1 MTLNVAQYLA
11 PLNSAQVLN
20 GYTQGV
26 KEGTGITIQP
36 DGTITLNRAGAATL
50 GFLTSSTSPAPVYN
64 WSLTP
69 GPGGSLL
76 RNDGAGNVNW
86 TNDYVVVYP
95 QGGTAIQT
103 GAAALPAGTTL
114 DRPAGAQAGWLRY
127 NTTNGNP
134 EFFNGGGW
142 IATTPPQGPVLSF
155 VSSTTPTATNAGD
168 LWLDTNT
175 NQEKVWNGTAW
186 VPTSP
191 AATPIIPGL
200 VTTGANVQNTG
211 GLISILD
218 STTAQKGVV
227 QLNDT
232 TTTNDPTLALTAAQG
247 YSLQQQI
254 NALVI
259 SNNLTLAGLISG
271 AGVMTY
277 VTPEG
282 TLTGFVLGNP
292 LPAPGPGNEEYFVI
306 CESNGGFTP
315 PGGAFTVVTQGD
327 WFLSSGGVWVFL
339 NVGADIP
346 VASTTV
352 AGIVR
357 LSTNAETQT
366 GTDTTIAVTPASLS
380 SRVATETLSGLA
392 EVATQ
397 AEANALVNDANFL
410 TPLKLAGI
418 LASGA
423 ITASNV
429 AVSPPINGLT
439 NVDSVLRDAIYNIV
453 SGNSSI
459 TVVEAATGQV
469 DVTVAQATEVQSGG
483 AQIATQAETNAG
495 LNDATIITPLKLA
508 NVFASGSIDAN
519 DITLNPILNGNTTV
533 QQALGNAIYNVAS
546 SDNSIVIVETAVG
559 QVDVTI
565 NQAVITIPQATTTL
579 LGGAE
584 LATTAEALAGLN
596 TTNIITPDT
605 LRSAAVFKS
614 DFNAKGDILSAS
626 ANDTPLILSVGA
638 DGAQLVA
645 DSTTAT
651 GLRWNVAAP
660 GGTPYFATLDDI
672 SSLFNGVTTSFGLTI
687 ASVAYPP
694 SPSSNIMVFL
704 GGVAQTPGASNAYT
718 VAGSTISFVSAPPTG
733 TTFYATTVRS

>member
-1 MTLNVAQYLA
+1 MSLNVAQYLA
-11 PLNSAQVLN
+11 PLNSGQVLT

-26 KEGTGITIQP
+26 KQGTGVSIAT
-36 DGTITLNRAGAATL
+36 DGTISLNPAGATTL
-50 GFLTSSTSPAPVYN
+50 GFLTSSTAPAPIYN

-69 GPGGSLL
+69 GAGGSLL
-76 RNDGAGNVNW
+76 RNDGSGNVNW

-95 QGGTAIQT
+95 QGGTSIQT
-103 GAAALPAGTTL
+103 GAAALPAGTTPA
-114 DRPAGAQAGWLRY
+114 RPAGALAGWIRY

-142 IATTPPQGPVLSF
+142 IATTPPNGPVLSF
-155 VSSTTPTATNAGD
+155 VSGTTPTASNPGD

-175 NQEKVWNGTAW
+175 NQEKVWNGSTW

-191 AATPIIPGL
+191 PATPIIPGL

-218 STTAQKGVV
+218 STTLQKGVV

-282 TLTGFVLGNP
+282 ALTGFVLGNP
-292 LPAPGPGNEEYFVI
+292 LPAPGPSNDEYFVI
-306 CESNGGFTP
+306 CESNGGFVP
-315 PGGAFTVVTQGD
+315 PGGSFTVVTQGD

-366 GTDTTIAVTPASLS
+366 GTDSTIAVTPASLS
-380 SRVATETLSGLA
+380 SRVATEVLSGLA
-392 EVATQ
+392 EIATQ
-397 AEANALVNDANFL
+397 AEANALVNDSNFI

-418 LASGA
+418 LSSGS
-423 ITASNV
+423 ITASNIL
-429 AVSPPINGLT
+429 VSPSINGLT
-439 NVDSVLRDAIYNIV
+439 NVDSVLRNAIYNIV

-459 TVVEAATGQV
+459 TVSETAIGQI
-469 DVTVAQATEVQSGG
+469 DITVAQATEVQIGG
-483 AQIATQAETNAG
+483 AEVATQAEANAG
-495 LNDATIITPLKLA
+495 VNDATIITPLKLA

-519 DITLNPILNGNTTV
+519 DITLNPTINGNATV
-533 QQALGNAIYNVAS
+533 QQALGNAVYNVAS

-559 QVDVTI
+559 QVDATVR
-565 NQAVITIPQATTTL
+565 QATETQ
-579 LGGAE
+579 LGGGQIATQAE
-584 LATTAEALAGLN
+584 TETGTLDTVLV
-596 TTNIITPDT
+596 TPLK
-605 LRSAAVFKS
+605 LRTAAVYKS
-614 DFNAKGDILSAS
+614 DYNAKGDILSAS
-626 ANDTPLILSVGA
+626 ANDTPLIISVGA
-638 DGAQLVA
+638 DGTFLVA

-651 GLRWNVAAP
+651 GLKWGSPAP
-660 GGTPYFATLDDI
+660 SYIANLDDI
-672 SSLFNGVTTSFGLTI
+672 SGSFDGVTTSFPLTI
-687 ASVAYPP
+687 ASVAYAPTP
-694 SPSSNIMVFL
+694 TSNIMVFI
-704 GGVAQTPGASNAYT
+704 GGVAQTPGATQAYT
-718 VAGSTISFVSAPPTG
+718 ITGTNISFVSAPPTG
-733 TTFYATTVRS
+733 ASFYATTVRN

>member
-26 KEGTGITIQP
+26 KQGTGITIQP

-127 NTTNGNP
+127 NTSNGNP

-175 NQEKVWNGTAW
+175 NQEKVWNGSAW

-218 STTAQKGVV
+218 STTLQKGVV

-259 SNNLTLAGLISG
+259 SNNLTLAGMISG

-327 WFLSSGGVWVFL
+327 WFLSSLNVWVFL

-346 VASTTV
+346 IASTTV

-366 GTDTTIAVTPASLS
+366 GTDSTIAVTPASLS

-397 AEANALVNDANFL
+397 AEANA
-410 TPLKLAGI
+410 
-418 LASGA
+418 
-423 ITASNV
+423 
-429 AVSPPINGLT
+429 
-439 NVDSVLRDAIYNIV
+439 
-453 SGNSSI
+453 
-459 TVVEAATGQV
+459 
-469 DVTVAQATEVQSGG
+469 
-483 AQIATQAETNAG
+483 G

-508 NVFASGSIDAN
+508 GVFASGSIDAN
-519 DITLNPILNGNTTV
+519 DIALNPTLNGNTTV
-533 QQALGNAIYNVAS
+533 QQALGNAVYNVAS
-546 SDNSIVIVETAVG
+546 SDSSIVVVETAVG
-559 QVDVTI
+559 QVDVTVSPFYI
-565 NQAVITIPQATTTL
+565 
-579 LGGAE
+579 
-584 LATTAEALAGLN
+584 
-596 TTNIITPDT
+596 
-605 LRSAAVFKS
+605 
-614 DFNAKGDILSAS
+614 
-626 ANDTPLILSVGA
+626 AN
-638 DGAQLVA
+638 
-645 DSTTAT
+645 
-651 GLRWNVAAP
+651 
-660 GGTPYFATLDDI
+660 LDDI
-672 SSLFNGVTTSFGLTI
+672 SGSFDGVTTGFPLAISGVPY
-687 ASVAYPP
+687 AP
-694 SPSSNIMVFL
+694 SPTSNIMVFI
-704 GGVAQTPGASNAYT
+704 GGVAQTPGATQAYT
-718 VAGSTISFVSAPPTG
+718 IAGSNISFVSPPPTG
-733 TTFYATTVRS
+733 ASFYATTVRN

>member
-546 SDNSIVIVETAVG
+546 SDNSIVVVETAVG
-559 QVDVTI
+559 QVDVT
-565 NQAVITIPQATTTL
+565 VRQATESQ
-579 LGGAE
+579 LGGGQI
-584 LATTAEALAGLN
+584 ATQVETEAGGLD
-596 TTNIITPDT
+596 TVLVTPLK
-605 LRSAAVFKS
+605 LRTAAVYKS

-638 DGAQLVA
+638 DGLFLTA

-651 GLRWNVAAP
+651 GLKW
-660 GGTPYFATLDDI
+660 GTPTPPSPFYIANLDDI
-672 SSLFNGVTTSFGLTI
+672 SGSFDGVTTGFPLAI
-687 ASVAYPP
+687 AGVPYAP
-694 SPSSNIMVFL
+694 SPTSNIMVFI
-704 GGVAQTPGASNAYT
+704 GGIAQTSGAGNAYT
-718 VAGSTISFVSAPPTG
+718 IAGSSISFTSAPPAG
-733 TTFYATTVRS
+733 ASFLATTVRN

>member
-26 KEGTGITIQP
+26 KQGTGITIQP
-36 DGTITLNRAGAATL
+36 DGTITLNRTGAVTL

-127 NTTNGNP
+127 NTSNGNP

-142 IATTPPQGPVLSF
+142 IATTRPQGPVLSF

-247 YSLQQQI
+247 YSLQLQI

-259 SNNLTLAGLISG
+259 TNNLTLAGLISG

-282 TLTGFVLGNP
+282 TLAGFVLGNP
-292 LPAPGPGNEEYFVI
+292 LPGPGPSNEEYFVI

-315 PGGAFTVVTQGD
+315 PGGSFTVVTQGD

-346 VASTTV
+346 IASTTV

-366 GTDTTIAVTPASLS
+366 GTDNTIAVTPASLS
-380 SRVATETLSGLA
+380 SRVATETLSGLS

-397 AEANALVNDANFL
+397 AEANALVNDSNFI

-418 LASGA
+418 LSSGS
-423 ITASNV
+423 ITASNIL
-429 AVSPPINGLT
+429 VSPPINGLT

-453 SGNSSI
+453 SGNTSI
-459 TVVEAATGQV
+459 VVSETAIGQV
-469 DVTVAQATEVQSGG
+469 DITVAQATETQLGG
-483 AQIATQAETNAG
+483 GQIATQVETETG
-495 LNDATIITPLKLA
+495 TLDTVLVTPLKLR
-508 NVFASGSIDAN
+508 
-519 DITLNPILNGNTTV
+519 T
-533 QQALGNAIYNVAS
+533 
-546 SDNSIVIVETAVG
+546 
-559 QVDVTI
+559 
-565 NQAVITIPQATTTL
+565 
-579 LGGAE
+579 
-584 LATTAEALAGLN
+584 
-596 TTNIITPDT
+596 
-605 LRSAAVFKS
+605 AAVYKS

-638 DGAQLVA
+638 NGSVLTA

-651 GLRWNVAAP
+651 GLSW
-660 GGTPYFATLDDI
+660 GTPSPFYIANLDDI
-672 SSLFNGVTTSFGLTI
+672 SGSFDGVTTGFPLAI
-687 ASVAYPP
+687 AGVPYAPNP
-694 SPSSNIMVFL
+694 TSNIMVFI
-704 GGVAQTPGASNAYT
+704 GGVAQTPGAGNAYII
-718 VAGSTISFVSAPPTG
+718 AGSNISFVSPPPTG
-733 TTFYATTVRS
+733 ASFYATTVRN